1 MLFKT
6 SDKIIGY
13 DEEWSFFLRLYN
25 NKYLPNTILL
35 QGLEGIGKYTFV
47 LHLINSLMN
56 NKNTVNLETSLMNNN
71 NVFILK
77 KNVDSVEYKF
87 EDVKKIINFCKYK
100 SLDIKPKFIVI
111 KSIDLLNKSSVNALL
126 KLTEETKEN
135 VYFFFTSNFM
145 KYNSKTLESR
155 FFKKKLFLKKSYYN
169 QIISYFF
176 KTNNFTKDELERE
189 IKDTPGIYIRKYLH
203 NAENNLEKI
212 KKNDENI
219 FYKIISEKIIKQFE
233 GEHLEILKK
242 IKFNLILKNDISKL
256 LKKISINE

>member
-1 MLFKT
+1 MLFKI
-6 SDKIIGY
+6 SDKVIGY
-13 DEEWSFFLRLYN
+13 EEELSFFLRLYN

-47 LHLINSLMN
+47 LHLINSLIN
-56 NKNTVNLETSLMNNN
+56 NKNTFNLETSLMNNN
-71 NVFILK
+71 NIFILK
-77 KNVDSVEYKF
+77 KNEESVEFKF

-100 SLDIKPKFIVI
+100 SFDVKPKFVVI

-126 KLTEETKEN
+126 KLTEEVKEN

-145 KYNSKTLESR
+145 KNNSKTLESR
-155 FFKKKLFLKKSYYN
+155 FFKKKLFLNKKYFN

-176 KTNNFTKDELERE
+176 KTNNINKDDFEKETN
-189 IKDTPGIYIRKYLH
+189 DTPGIYLRKYLL
-203 NAENNLEKI
+203 NLENNLEKI

-219 FYKIISEKIIKQFE
+219 FYKIISEKIIEQFE

-242 IKFNLILKNDISKL
+242 IKFNLMLKNDMSKL
-256 LKKISINE
+256 LKKLV